1 MRARDI
7 MSPNPL
13 VVTATDPVS
22 RAAEIMR
29 DAEIGIVPVV
39 DDRERR
45 HLVGVITDRDIAVR
59 CVARQ
64 HLPACEVRLHM
75 SGDHLH
81 TVAPDDDVSHV
92 IASMS
97 HEQVRRIPVVS
108 EEGQIVGMISQA
120 DLATKVGPEQ
130 PLDVE
135 RVLESVSARR

>member
-29 DAEIGIVPVV
+29 DAEVGIVPVV
-39 DDRERR
+39 DDRDHR

>member
-1 MRARDI
+1 M
-7 MSPNPL
+7 
-13 VVTATDPVS
+13 TATDPVS